1 MARRQPGAVK
11 LPGPQPKSPGMSFVQ
26 LAQVRHHVVL
36 AEALPF
42 DVLDSQQRLLL
53 ARGWRLQSQAQ
64 MDALIQRGALVTSAA
79 AEALR
84 AAAGSPA
91 LPAPVASPSPS
102 PRAPHASAESA
113 RPAAGTSREAIL
125 QMPRGALPGLWQ
137 DCLSDVAVALRTA
150 PAAGLKGAIEH
161 SSAPV
166 LALVERDP
174 DLAIFQVLARSGGP
188 DADYGA
194 RRSMQTAIACALV
207 AQRLHWGPDE
217 TERVF
222 KAALTSNL
230 SMMALQGELAR
241 QSTAPDATQ
250 RHALASHPMRSVK
263 LLTDAGVHDDAWLEA
278 VLDHHECED
287 GTGYPSG
294 RRDAGDLA
302 GLIRRADLYTGKL
315 ASRNTRTAV
324 SADLAGRA
332 MFMAEPGHPMT
343 AALVK
348 EFGLYPPGCMVRL
361 ANGAI
366 GVVVERGPSITA
378 PVVALLSSGD
388 GKALPRPTRVATTAE
403 TFAVQGI
410 VGESGTEASARRL
423 DRLAELVFGD

>member
-1 MARRQPGAVK
+1 MARRAPGLVK
-11 LPGPQPKSPGMSFVQ
+11 LPRHRPKTRGMSFVQ

-42 DVLDSQQRLLL
+42 DVLDAQQRLLL

-64 MDALIQRGALVTSAA
+64 MDALIQRGALVTLAA

-84 AAAGSPA
+84 S
-91 LPAPVASPSPS
+91 
-102 PRAPHASAESA
+102 
-113 RPAAGTSREAIL
+113 AAGTSVAPAAAVAKPRAPAAKPATPPARAASETTREAIL
-125 QMPRGALPGLWQ
+125 QMPRSALPGLWQ

-150 PAAGLKGAIEH
+150 PAAGLKGAVDH

-188 DADYGA
+188 DTDYGA

-207 AQRLHWGPDE
+207 SQRLHWSPDE

-230 SMMALQGELAR
+230 SMLALQGELAR
-241 QSTAPDATQ
+241 QSTPPDATQ

-263 LLTDAGVHDDAWLEA
+263 LLTEAGVRDDAWLEA

-315 ASRNTRTAV
+315 ASRNTRTALT
-324 SADLAGRA
+324 ADLAGRA

-366 GVVVERGPSITA
+366 GVVVERGETITA
-378 PVVALLSSGD
+378 PVVALLSGRD
-388 GKALPRPTRVATTAE
+388 GKALPHPTRIATT
-403 TFAVQGI
+403 TDGYAVQGI
-410 VGESGTEASARRL
+410 VGETGTEASARRL